1 MGGSSVEVFKLM
13 EEYGHEQVVFCR
25 DRVSGLRA
33 IIGLHDTTLGPGLG
47 GTRMWPY
54 AGEEEALV
62 DVLRLAEGMTYK
74 NAVMGL
80 NFGGGKA
87 VILGDPRRDK
97 SEVLLRAF
105 GKFVQSL
112 GGRYITAE
120 DVGMNAG
127 DMAVIRSETRY
138 VAGLPETSGDPSP
151 ATAWGVYRGMK
162 ACALLAFGDES
173 LRGRVVAI
181 QGMGSVGRHLARHLH
196 EEGARLVVTD
206 IHADR
211 VEPAR
216 REFGAQVV
224 APEAIYGV
232 ECDIF
237 SPNALGAAVN
247 DRTVEELKCKIIAGG
262 ANNQLATPRHGRLL
276 AERGILYAPDFVIN
290 GGGVTNVADEYGPGG
305 YSKSRAYDRIS
316 RIYDKVLEVLSFSRE
331 QGIYPHEAAHAVAKQ
346 RLEAVGQLKRMHVPR
361 C

>member
-1 MGGSSVEVFKLM
+1 
-13 EEYGHEQVVFCR
+13 
-25 DRVSGLRA
+25 
-33 IIGLHDTTLGPGLG
+33 
-47 GTRMWPY
+47 
-54 AGEEEALV
+54 
-62 DVLRLAEGMTYK
+62 
-74 NAVMGL
+74 
-80 NFGGGKA
+80 
-87 VILGDPRRDK
+87 
-97 SEVLLRAF
+97 
-105 GKFVQSL
+105 
-112 GGRYITAE
+112 
-120 DVGMNAG
+120 
-127 DMAVIRSETRY
+127 
-138 VAGLPETSGDPSP
+138 VAGLPETSHVPSP